1 MARLEKLLIAFYFVR
16 YRYFSK
22 FSSRRQLEQ
31 WQSRR
36 VHRLAKWLKK
46 HSRYYRERLADDP
59 LQTPMIDKKLMMEN
73 FDHLNTKGLKKDVA
87 LKLAIACEQSRD
99 FTPMID
105 GVTVGLSSGTSGSR
119 GLFCAGFIERARY
132 AGAILAKALPGTRG
146 SQKVAFFLRANSNLY
161 ESVGSKKLMF
171 RYFDLL
177 APLEDHAE
185 ELRRYQPTL
194 LVAPASVLT
203 RLAALLQGEI
213 RPLHDLQRIY
223 SVAEVL
229 EERDQKRIEDV
240 FGLAV
245 HQIYQCTEGFLAISC
260 REGHLHLNED
270 LVLIEKHWLDR
281 KLKKFSPVITDFNR
295 RTQPIFRYRLNDIL
309 TEDPRPC
316 PCGSVMTRIRQI
328 EGRCDDIVYFPK
340 STGDWLPVFPDFV
353 RNAILHASD
362 EIEDY
367 RVIQE
372 PQGRLRISLKGDD
385 VAALAEKVSLH
396 LDLLAKKLQTQLPE
410 IVFNDEFPE
419 LNLKKLRRVSSQFLV
434 NEQAAVFH
442 DEFLASPVHETGVVR

>member
-1 MARLEKLLIAFYFVR
+1 MARFEKLLIAFYFVR

-22 FSSRRQLEQ
+22 FSSRQRLEQ

-46 HSRYYRERLADDP
+46 HSPFYRERLTDDP

-73 FDHLNTKGLKKDVA
+73 FDRLNTKGLKKDVA
-87 LKLAIACEQSRD
+87 LKLAIASEQSRD

-119 GLFCAGFIERARY
+119 GLFCAGFVERARY

-161 ESVGSKKLMF
+161 ESVGSQKLMF

-194 LVAPASVLT
+194 LVAPASVLA
-203 RLAALLQGEI
+203 RLATLLRGEQ
-213 RPLHDLQRIY
+213 RPLHGLQRIY

-240 FGLAV
+240 FGLPV

-281 KLKKFSPVITDFNR
+281 ELKKFSPIITDFNR

-316 PCGSVMTRIRQI
+316 PCGSVMTCIRQI

-340 STGDWLPVFPDFV
+340 SAGDWLPVFPDFI
-353 RNAILHASD
+353 RNAILHASN

-367 RVIQE
+367 RVVQE
-372 PQGRLRISLKGDD
+372 PRGRLRISLKGDD
-385 VAALAEKVSLH
+385 LPVLAEKVSKH
-396 LDLLAKKLQTQLPE
+396 LELLAKKLHARLPE
-410 IVFNDEFPE
+410 IVFNGEFPE
-419 LNLKKLRRVSSQFLV
+419 LNLKKLRRVSSEFSLS
-434 NEQAAVFH
+434 EQAPVFH
-442 DEFLASPVHETGVVR
+442 DELLAGPVHETGIVR